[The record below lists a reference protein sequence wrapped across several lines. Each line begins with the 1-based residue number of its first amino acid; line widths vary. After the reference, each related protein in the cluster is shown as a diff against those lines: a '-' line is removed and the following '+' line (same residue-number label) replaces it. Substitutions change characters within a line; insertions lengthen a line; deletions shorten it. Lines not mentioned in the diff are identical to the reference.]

1 VPVQQELTPHP
12 DPAVKATPGTVR
24 TAGSCEHLTRRI
36 TSTEFD
42 GSITVLMDRFQG
54 RRLNAPKDIV
64 DMSPGGSAARP
75 GTCSS

>member
-1 VPVQQELTPHP
+1 
-12 DPAVKATPGTVR
+12 VKASPGDRSGRLV
-24 TAGSCEHLTRRI
+24 SCEHLTRRI